1 MRFGNIMFKGRKT
14 VPAALPEV
22 EPSDTLPKLLMRNAR
37 KFAHEKIALREKEFG
52 LWQSF
57 TWQDYL
63 EHVRYFCLGLVS
75 LGLEKGDKIAI
86 VGDNRPEW
94 VFAEMAAQSAGAVPL
109 GIYQDSTPKEVG
121 YIIDHS
127 DAKFV
132 VAEDQEQVDKILELK
147 DSIPKVIRVIYTDPK
162 GMRSY
167 QDEMLLDFTEVQ
179 ALGRDLDTRKP
190 ELFKEMVERTMGN
203 DMALIAYTSGTTGF
217 PKGSMLSHNNM
228 LRMAHNLIQVDPK
241 FEDDEFVSFLPLP
254 WIGEQMMGVA
264 SALLVG
270 FTVNFPEE
278 PETVT
283 ENRREIAPNV
293 MFSPPMIWENLAASI
308 QVRVMDASW
317 LKRKAFDIALPIGYR
332 MADSKFEK
340 REPSLWLKLQYLW
353 AYIFVF
359 RALKDRLGFTN
370 LRSAS
375 TGGAALGPDTFR
387 FFHGLGVNLKQIYGQ
402 TEISGISCIH
412 YDGDINFDSVGK
424 PIPETEIVISDDGEI
439 LSKSP
444 SVFLGYYKNDEAT
457 GETLKEGWLHS
468 GDAGHF
474 TEDGHLVVIDRVKD
488 VMKMADGTMFSPQFI
503 ENKLKFSPYIKEAV
517 CVGDNLPYI
526 TAIINIDMP
535 IVGKWAEKSRINYTT
550 YTDLSAKRE
559 VYDFIEAEVLKV
571 NRDLMRINEAS
582 IIKKF
587 VLLYKELDADDDE
600 LTRTKK
606 VRRGFIGERYRE
618 VIDAMYTDAADIPI
632 DTTIKYQDGR
642 TARIKTTVIIR
653 QLEERK
659 GD

>member
-1 MRFGNIMFKGRKT
+1 MILKKKKHILD
-14 VPAALPEV
+14 LPEV
-22 EPSDTLPKLLMRNAR
+22 TESDTLPKLLVRNAR
-37 KFAHEKIALREKEFG
+37 KFAHDKVALREKEFG

-63 EHVRYFCLGLVS
+63 DHVRHFCLGLLS
-75 LGLEKGDKIAI
+75 LGLTEGDKIAI

-94 VFAEMAAQSAGAVPL
+94 VFAELAAQSAGAVPL

-147 DSIPKVIRVIYTDPK
+147 ESIPKVIKVIYTDPK

-167 QDEMLLDFTEVQ
+167 QDDMLLDFTEVE
-179 ALGRDLDTRKP
+179 ALGRDMESRHP
-190 ELFKEMVERTMGN
+190 GMFKEMVDRTQGE
-203 DMALIAYTSGTTGF
+203 DLALIAYTSGTTGF
-217 PKGSMLSHNNM
+217 PKGSMLSHTNM
-228 LRMAHNLIQVDPK
+228 LKMARNLMLVDPK
-241 FEDDEFVSFLPLP
+241 FEEDEFVSFLPLP

-264 SALLVG
+264 SALLIG

-278 PETVT
+278 PGTVT

-317 LKRKAFDIALPIGYR
+317 LKRKAFDAALPIGYR
-332 MADSKFEK
+332 MADCKFEK
-340 REPSLWLKLQYLW
+340 RTPSPWLRLQYLF
-353 AYIFVF
+353 AYFLVF

-424 PIPETEIVISDDGEI
+424 PIPETEIVIAEDGEI
-439 LSKSP
+439 LSRSP
-444 SVFLGYYKNDEAT
+444 SVFLGYYKNEEAT
-457 GETLKEGWLHS
+457 VETLRDGWLHS

-474 TEDGHLVVIDRVKD
+474 TEDGHLIVIDRVKD
-488 VMKMADGTMFSPQFI
+488 VMNMSDGTMFSPQFI

-517 CVGDNLPYI
+517 CIGNNLPYI

-535 IVGKWAEKSRINYTT
+535 IVGKWAEKNRIGYTT
-550 YTDLSAKRE
+550 YTDLSSKKE
-559 VYDFIEAEVLKV
+559 VYDFIEAEARKV
-571 NRDLMRINEAS
+571 NRDLTRINEAS

-618 VIDAMYTDAADIPI
+618 VIEAMYTDADDIPI

-653 QLEERK
+653 RLDDGKEE
-659 GD
+659 